1 MIIHYKD
8 YTTRRTLQI
17 ELHKGELIEF
27 EGAMW
32 QFTDVWDTM
41 CRLTPI
47 NGNKALKMCIKYE
60 SLFKN

>member
-1 MIIHYKD
+1 MTIHYKD

-17 ELHKGELIEF
+17 ELNKGEEIEF

-32 QFTDVWDTM
+32 QVTDVWDTS
-41 CRLTPI
+41 CRLKPI
-47 NGNKALKMCIKYE
+47 NGNKALQMCIKYE